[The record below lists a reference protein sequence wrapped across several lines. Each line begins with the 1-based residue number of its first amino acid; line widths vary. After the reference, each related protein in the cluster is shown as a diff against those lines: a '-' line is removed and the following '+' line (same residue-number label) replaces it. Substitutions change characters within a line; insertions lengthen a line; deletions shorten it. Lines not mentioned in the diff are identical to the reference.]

1 MKHGAVARALAEED
15 TSTGDEPLSARRPA
29 GLAAVRATAF
39 DEARRTL
46 TLRVGREQIEATLDA
61 SVEPAVIHTA
71 LRRGERL
78 LAQPEGEGWVVIGAL
93 RTTATPGVDEADE
106 FLIKAN
112 RVAVVAAH
120 EFAVVTG
127 AASFAMRAIGHV
139 ETLAQDITT
148 RASSLHK
155 LVGRMIR
162 LN

>member
-1 MKHGAVARALAEED
+1 MKHAAAARTLAED
-15 TSTGDEPLSARRPA
+15 DSSTGDEPLSARRPA
-29 GLAAVRATAF
+29 GLSALVPASF

-46 TLRVGREQIEATLDA
+46 TLRVGSELIEATLDA

-71 LRRGERL
+71 LRRRERL
-78 LAQPEGEGWVVIGAL
+78 LAQPEAEGWVVIGAL

-106 FLIKAN
+106 FLIKAK
-112 RVAVVAAH
+112 RIAVVAAH
-120 EFAVVTG
+120 EYSVVTG

-139 ETLAQDITT
+139 ETLGQDITT